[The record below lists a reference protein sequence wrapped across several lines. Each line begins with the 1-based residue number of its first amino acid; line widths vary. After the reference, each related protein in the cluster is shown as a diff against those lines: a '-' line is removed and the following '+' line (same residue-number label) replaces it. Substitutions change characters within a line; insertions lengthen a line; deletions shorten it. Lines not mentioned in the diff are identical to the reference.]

1 MRTETS
7 PVMTIGVSSM
17 RFTWRAESAKMIAT
31 TERTLS
37 RRLGT
42 LPAARAIDK
51 ATTDAKLAPSPSS
64 PTVVGIALIGIAL
77 IGVIGGRR
85 RAT

>member
-1 MRTETS
+1 MVERTNPQETRKE
-7 PVMTIGVSSM
+7 V
-17 RFTWRAESAKMIAT
+17 RRAESAKMIAT

-42 LPAARAIDK
+42 LSAARAIGK
-51 ATTDAKLAPSPSS
+51 ATTDAKLASSPSS
-64 PTVVGIALIGIAL
+64 PTGVGIALIAL
-77 IGVIGGRR
+77 IGVIGRRR